1 AIRLAGAPGPVHR
14 VLESHGKTWA
24 RDNGA
29 KISLVPPGESADL
42 VVLSPP
48 EMPSWAA
55 ADRLLPLPDATV
67 TAAFQPL
74 YRSRLV
80 NWDNRTYALP
90 ILGDGFVF
98 VFRAD
103 LYADAALQAAF
114 KRQRGTELTPP
125 ATWQDVAV
133 QAAFF
138 AAKRGRPSLPPLP
151 ADDPGLDRAFG
162 AIAAPMT
169 VRAATG
175 SSKNSTD
182 DDLARL

>member
-1 AIRLAGAPGPVHR
+1 MSCQRQCRRPAGNSRWLVLIACIALGCRNPKPPVQPQPPPRWPGVALRIACPPGPAHR

-114 KRQRGTELTPP
+114 KSQHGTELTPP
-125 ATWQDVAV
+125 ATWQ
-133 QAAFF
+133 
-138 AAKRGRPSLPPLP
+138 
-151 ADDPGLDRAFG
+151 
-162 AIAAPMT
+162 
-169 VRAATG
+169 VR
-175 SSKNSTD
+175 
-182 DDLARL
+182 